1 MIPAGIPSERDDY
14 DNADVLAEK
23 LGHGGAKTF
32 RGLSRQEVTSSKL
45 IDTDTPDKSLAEG
58 GGSE

>member
-23 LGHGGAKTF
+23 LGHGGPRLGVA
-32 RGLSRQEVTSSKL
+32 SQEVTS
-45 IDTDTPDKSLAEG
+45 I
-58 GGSE
+58 